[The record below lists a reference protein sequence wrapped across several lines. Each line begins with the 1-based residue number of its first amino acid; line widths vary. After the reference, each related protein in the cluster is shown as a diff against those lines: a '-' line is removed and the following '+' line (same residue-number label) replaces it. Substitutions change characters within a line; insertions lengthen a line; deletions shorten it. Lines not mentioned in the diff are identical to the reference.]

1 MLKPGS
7 PSSQMD
13 SLPSE
18 PPEEPQRPGAQSK
31 QEAEVHQ
38 AGVQKP
44 AEPQQ
49 EGLTGRVR
57 VPLIPGVD
65 SGSTYSYRSG
75 DGCGEN
81 LGKALG
87 KSHGEGKS
95 WPGRFSFVQEA
106 RAQGLGLSI

>member
-1 MLKPGS
+1 
-7 PSSQMD
+7 MD

-18 PPEEPQRPGAQSK
+18 SPEEPQRPGAQSK